1 MLFVDHYSG
10 TCDEVME
17 TAWSTMWNV
26 TDETPINCQRF
37 LQGGGMNLFLQ
48 CKGKFPNHHD
58 LLRNMMG
65 LLGNVAEV
73 KELRPHLM
81 TSDFV
86 AEFLMLVDSMSDGI
100 ETSYNAAG
108 VLAHMASDGPESWTI
123 AYPTRQEVLDKMVVA
138 LDRWDLNTKRN
149 INYRSFEPIL
159 RLVKVDHTPQ
169 CQHWAVWALA
179 NLTRTDSKL
188 IVKKIIIIGLA
199 KAFDCLTEKY
209 CELIVEEGGLILL
222 EELIN
227 SNTSPAPY
235 AKVLMLATI
244 VRQNVNDWRK
254 NQSQRN
260 EGQMNEEPII
270 LDLDG

>member
-1 MLFVDHYSG
+1 MKILLFIISEHTTEEAQFVQRASICLLNSLACQVEGRQKLLVGDLGAMEKMLEVIKSKLTSG

-26 TDETPINCQRF
+26 TDETPINCKRF

-123 AYPTRQEVLDKMVVA
+123 SYPTRQEVLDKMVVA

-159 RLVKVDHTPQ
+159 RLVKVVHTPQ

-179 NLTRTDSKL
+179 NLTRTDSK
-188 IVKKIIIIGLA
+188 
-199 KAFDCLTEKY
+199 KY
-209 CELIVEEGGLILL
+209 L
-222 EELIN
+222 
-227 SNTSPAPY
+227 
-235 AKVLMLATI
+235 
-244 VRQNVNDWRK
+244 RF
-254 NQSQRN
+254 
-260 EGQMNEEPII
+260 
-270 LDLDG
+270 